1 MGLVSSKRS
10 ASSVWAAME
19 AGERHRPCRW
29 TERSLAPPASAE
41 VASPRRIECPP
52 QSPARPAAAA
62 LAAGSVL
69 SRIDI
74 ASWQVTVDAGRV
86 LVRSASPEADA

>member
-1 MGLVSSKRS
+1 
-10 ASSVWAAME
+10 
-19 AGERHRPCRW
+19 
-29 TERSLAPPASAE
+29 
-41 VASPRRIECPP
+41 
-52 QSPARPAAAA
+52 
-62 LAAGSVL
+62 VL